1 LTNKH
6 SSFTPIFQKIVGRY
20 GLKLKDVFNKE
31 LLPHLG
37 THPVEYHQFVL
48 RQVTRAME
56 EAGDDVGKFLKLFEV
71 YVREPIRANPAL
83 LTKAGWM
90 R

>member
-1 LTNKH
+1 
-6 SSFTPIFQKIVGRY
+6 
-20 GLKLKDVFNKE
+20 
-31 LLPHLG
+31 
-37 THPVEYHQFVL
+37 
-48 RQVTRAME
+48 ME